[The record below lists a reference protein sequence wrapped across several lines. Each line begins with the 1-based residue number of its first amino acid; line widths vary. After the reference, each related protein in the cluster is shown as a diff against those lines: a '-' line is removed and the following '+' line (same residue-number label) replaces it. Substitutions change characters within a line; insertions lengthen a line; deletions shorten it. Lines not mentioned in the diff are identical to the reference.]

1 MTAAALPVSG
11 AQLVSEPWG
20 GMLDLSGPAGSG
32 PALRAPVRSAAPA
45 GTRIPLPAPVD
56 ELPEAVACEP
66 WGGMVGTATATAL
79 VAASHGTSSPA
90 GQAAIAALVRAV
102 ARRRPDLNVVESFVD
117 VQQPDVPTVLAG
129 LQEKARV
136 VPLLLSAGYHVH
148 VDLAEAAGGKPGTTV
163 SGALGPDGRLVR
175 VLARRLQQAGL
186 RRGDRVV
193 LACAGST
200 DERAVADCEQMAADL
215 AKFIGRPVSTGYIS
229 AARPALKDAVAAERA
244 WLEGRGLR
252 GGAGRVV
259 VATYLLAPGYF
270 ASLAAGCGADVV
282 ARPLLVP
289 DEEPPADLVNLVLGR
304 FGRLGA

>member
-1 MTAAALPVSG
+1 MTASTLEQLRAPV
-11 AQLVSEPWG
+11 ACEPWT
-20 GMLDLSGPAGSG
+20 GMVDLAGPAGSG
-32 PALRAPVRSAAPA
+32 PALRAPARSSAPA
-45 GTRIPLPAPVD
+45 RKRIPLPAPVD
-56 ELPEAVACEP
+56 QLPEAVTCEP
-66 WGGMVGTATATAL
+66 WGGMVGAATTTAL

-129 LQEKARV
+129 LQDRARV

-148 VDLAEAAGGKPGTTV
+148 VDLAEAAGRRPGTTV
-163 SGALGPDGRLVR
+163 GGALGPDGRLVR
-175 VLARRLQQAGL
+175 VLARRLQQARL

-215 AKFIGRPVSTGYIS
+215 AKFIGRPVSAGYIS
-229 AARPALKDAVAAERA
+229 AARPALKDAVEAERA
-244 WLEGRGLR
+244 
-252 GGAGRVV
+252 GAGRVV

-282 ARPLLVP
+282 AKPLLVP
-289 DEEPPADLVNLVLGR
+289 EEEPPGDLVNLVLDR
-304 FGRLGA
+304 FARPGA